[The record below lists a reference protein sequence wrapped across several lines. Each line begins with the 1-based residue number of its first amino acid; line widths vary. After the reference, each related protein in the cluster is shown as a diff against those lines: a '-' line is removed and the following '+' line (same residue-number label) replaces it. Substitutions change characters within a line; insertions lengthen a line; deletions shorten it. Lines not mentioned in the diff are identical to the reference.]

1 MRRNLFSCSQSNV
14 AILSR
19 WPFDRPKHQREY
31 PHGTPRHDALVAKLC
46 PMRTTLTS
54 AEHDGLRWDNIKE
67 LCQ

>member
-19 WPFDRPKHQREY
+19 WPFERIRIQRPY
-31 PHGTPRHDALVAKLC
+31 PLPMPSHPCLIAALC

-54 AEHDGLRWDNIKE
+54 AEHDGLRWDHIKE

>member
-19 WPFDRPKHQREY
+19 WPFERIRIQRPY
-31 PHGTPRHDALVAKLC
+31 PLPMPSHPSLIAALD

-54 AEHDGLRWDNIKE
+54 AEHDGLRWE
-67 LCQ
+67 TVAPWCR